1 MFLTK
6 IINQFGDITT
16 MIKKSKKMILAGLMS
31 TITAAYLFGSFAQAK
46 DTAKVTTVKHTPS
59 SAKEKLEA
67 YIKFTQI
74 LNVIESQYVDDINTT
89 ALVDKALKGLMTN
102 LDAHSTFMDGKSYK
116 DLSVQTKGEFGG
128 LGISIGMK
136 DGALTVIAPI
146 DGTPA
151 FKAGVKAGDIILKI
165 DDKATIGMTIDDS
178 VKLMRGK
185 PKTSLELTII
195 RKNELKPLQIKIV
208 RDIIKIQSVYAKTI
222 EDKIL
227 YIHVTSFDQK
237 VVKGVKKAMK
247 DNNNTQGMILDLR
260 NNPGGL
266 LDQAVDLVD
275 LFVEEGAIVSQK
287 GKAKGEN
294 LNYNAH
300 KKGTDKNTPIVVLV
314 NGGSASASE
323 IVAGALQ
330 DFNRSIVVG
339 EKTFGKGSV
348 QVVMPIGE
356 TEALKLTVA
365 RYYLP
370 SGRTIQAV
378 GVTPDI
384 IVHLGKIEFEEDPIM
399 LKERD
404 LKKHLEGE
412 LVKINGHSKDI
423 NASKELKL
431 TTDENGT
438 VIDETIITEEQ
449 LYNDA
454 QLKSA
459 VDILKAL
466 IITNKGK
473 K

>member
-1 MFLTK
+1 MFFNK
-6 IINQFGDITT
+6 IINLFSHGDTT
-16 MIKKSKKMILAGLMS
+16 LMIKKSKRIIVAGLVS
-31 TITAAYLFGSFAQAK
+31 TLAVAYMFGSFAQAK
-46 DTAKVTTVKHTPS
+46 DTAVKTYTPS
-59 SAKEKLEA
+59 TAKEKLEA

-89 ALVDKALKGLMTN
+89 DLVDKALKGLMTN
-102 LDAHSTFMDGKSYK
+102 LDSHSSFMNKKEYK

-146 DGTPA
+146 KDTPA
-151 FKAGVKAGDIILKI
+151 FKAGIKSGDIILKI
-165 DDKATIGMTIDDS
+165 NDTATIGMSIDDS

-185 PKTSLELTII
+185 PKTSLILTII
-195 RKNELKPLQIKIV
+195 RKKEPKPLKIKIT
-208 RDIIKIQSVYAKTI
+208 RDIIKIQSVYVKTI

-227 YIHVTSFDQK
+227 YVHVTSFDQK
-237 VVKGVKKAMK
+237 VVEGVQKAMK
-247 DNNNTQGMILDLR
+247 EHNATEGMILDLR

-266 LDQAVDLVD
+266 LDQAVGLVD
-275 LFVEEGAIVSQK
+275 LFVDEGTIVSQK
-287 GKAKGEN
+287 GKQEAEN
-294 LNYNAH
+294 LHYDAH
-300 KKGTDKNTPIVVLV
+300 KENTDKETPIVVLV

-323 IVAGALQ
+323 IVSGALQ
-330 DFNRSIVVG
+330 DFNRSIVIG

-348 QVVMPIGE
+348 QVVMPMGGN
-356 TEALKLTVA
+356 EALKLTVA

-384 IVHLGKIEFEEDPIM
+384 IVHLGKIEFIEDPVL

-404 LKKHLEGE
+404 LKKHLENE
-412 LVKINGHSKDI
+412 LAKIDV
-423 NASKELKL
+423 
-431 TTDENGT
+431 TTTKSTAENNET
-438 VIDETIITEEQ
+438 KVDDTIITEEQ
-449 LYNDA
+449 LYKDA

>member
-1 MFLTK
+1 
-6 IINQFGDITT
+6 
-16 MIKKSKKMILAGLMS
+16 MIKKSKKIILAGLTS
-31 TITAAYLFGSFAQAK
+31 TIAVAYIFGSFAQAK
-46 DTAKVTTVKHTPS
+46 DTDTQKYTPS
-59 SAKEKLEA
+59 TAKEKLEA

-89 ALVDKALKGLMTN
+89 DLVDKALKGLMAN
-102 LDAHSTFMDGKSYK
+102 LDAHSTFMDTKDYK
-116 DLSVQTKGEFGG
+116 DLTVQTKGEFGG

-165 DDKATIGMTIDDS
+165 NEVATIGMNIDES

-185 PKTSLELTII
+185 PKTSLVLTII
-195 RKNELKPLQIKIV
+195 RKKEPKPLEIKIV
-208 RDIIKIQSVYAKTI
+208 RDIIKIQSVYVKTI
-222 EDKIL
+222 EEKLL
-227 YIHVTSFDQK
+227 YVHVTSFDQK
-237 VVKGVKKAMK
+237 VVDGIKNAMK
-247 DNNNTQGMILDLR
+247 ENNATKGLILDLR

-266 LDQAVDLVD
+266 LDQAVGVVD

-287 GKAKGEN
+287 GKVKSEN
-294 LNYNAH
+294 LSYNAH
-300 KKGTDKNTPIVVLV
+300 KEDTDTTTPIVILV

-330 DFNRSIVVG
+330 DFNRSIVIG

-348 QVVMPIGE
+348 HVVMPIGND
-356 TEALKLTVA
+356 EALKLTVA

-384 IVHLGKIEFEEDPIM
+384 IVHLGKIDYINDPVL

-404 LKKHLEGE
+404 LKKHLESELTKIDGE
-412 LVKINGHSKDI
+412 T
-423 NASKELKL
+423 KESNENNL
-431 TTDENGT
+431 TMDANGT
-438 VIDETIITEEQ
+438 IVDDTIITEEQ
-449 LYNDA
+449 LYKDT

-466 IITNKGK
+466 IITNKGR
-473 K
+473 

>member
-1 MFLTK
+1 
-6 IINQFGDITT
+6 
-16 MIKKSKKMILAGLMS
+16 MIKKSKKVILAGLAS
-31 TITAAYLFGSFAQAK
+31 TLTVAYLFGSFAQAK
-46 DTAKVTTVKHTPS
+46 DSTKKAYQPS

-74 LNVIESQYVDDINTT
+74 LNVIENQYVDDINATD
-89 ALVDKALKGLMTN
+89 LVDKALEGLLEN
-102 LDAHSTFMDGKSYK
+102 LDSHSSFMNTKEYK

-136 DGALTVIAPI
+136 EGALTVIAPI
-146 DGTPA
+146 KDTPA
-151 FKAGVKAGDIILKI
+151 DKAGVKAGDIILKI
-165 DDKATIGMTIDDS
+165 NDTATIGMNIDDS

-185 PKTSLELTII
+185 PDTSLVLTII
-195 RKNELKPLQIKIV
+195 RKKEPKPLKIKIT
-208 RDIIKIQSVYAKTI
+208 RAIIKIQSVYVKTI
-222 EDKIL
+222 EDDIL
-227 YIHVTSFDQK
+227 YVHITSFDQK
-237 VVKGVKKAMK
+237 VVEGVKKAMK
-247 DNNNTQGMILDLR
+247 EHNATKGMILDLR

-287 GKAKGEN
+287 GKMKSEN
-294 LNYNAH
+294 ISYKAH
-300 KKGTDKNTPIVVLV
+300 KKDTDKETPIVIIV

-330 DFNRSIVVG
+330 DFNRSIVIG

-356 TEALKLTVA
+356 DEALKLTVA

-370 SGRTIQAV
+370 SGRTIQAL

-384 IVHLGKIEFEEDPIM
+384 IVHLGKIDFIEDPVL
-399 LKERD
+399 LKEKD

-412 LVKINGHSKDI
+412 LAKIDVTETKSSDGNVS
-423 NASKELKL
+423 A
-431 TTDENGT
+431 ENNET
-438 VIDETIITEEQ
+438 VVDDTIITEEQ
-449 LYNDA
+449 LYKDA

-466 IITNKGK
+466 IITHKGRK
-473 K
+473 

>member
-1 MFLTK
+1 
-6 IINQFGDITT
+6 
-16 MIKKSKKMILAGLMS
+16 MIKKSKKVIIAGLVS
-31 TITAAYLFGSFAQAK
+31 TVTAAYLFGSFAQAK
-46 DTAKVTTVKHTPS
+46 STPAT
-59 SAKEKLEA
+59 SAKDKLEA

-74 LNVIESQYVDDINTT
+74 LNVIEKEYVDDVNTT

-102 LDAHSTFMDGKSYK
+102 LDAHSTFMDTKSYK

-136 DGALTVIAPI
+136 DGALTVIAPL

-151 FKAGVKAGDIILKI
+151 FKAGIKAGDIILKI
-165 DDKATIGMTIDDS
+165 DDKATIGMNIDES

-185 PKTSLELTII
+185 PKTDITLTII
-195 RKNELKPLQIKIV
+195 RKNEPKPLKIKIT
-208 RDIIKIQSVYAKTI
+208 RDIIKIQSVYVKTI
-222 EDKIL
+222 DKKIL
-227 YIHVTSFDQK
+227 YVHVTSFDQK
-237 VVKGVKKAMK
+237 VVDGVQQAMK
-247 DNNNTQGMILDLR
+247 EYKKTEGIILDLR

-266 LDQAVDLVD
+266 LDQAVGLVD
-275 LFVEEGAIVSQK
+275 LFVEEGVIVSQK
-287 GKAKGEN
+287 GRSRSENIEYKATK
-294 LNYNAH
+294 
-300 KKGTDKNTPIVVLV
+300 KNTNTTMPIVVLV

-323 IVAGALQ
+323 IVSGALQ

-339 EKTFGKGSV
+339 ENTFGKGSV
-348 QVVMPIGE
+348 QIVMPIGQD
-356 TEALKLTVA
+356 EALKLTVA

-384 IVHLGKIEFEEDPIM
+384 IAHLNKLEVQEDPVL

-404 LKKHLEGE
+404 LKKHLE
-412 LVKINGHSKDI
+412 S
-423 NASKELKL
+423 ELKKIEGNITKIDNNATDMN
-431 TTDENGT
+431 TTKVD
-438 VIDETIITEEQ
+438 DTIITEKQ
-449 LYNDA
+449 LFKDT
-454 QLKSA
+454 QLKSG

>member
-1 MFLTK
+1 
-6 IINQFGDITT
+6 
-16 MIKKSKKMILAGLMS
+16 MIKKSKKVILAGFLA
-31 TITAAYLFGSFAQAK
+31 TLTLAYFFGSTAIAK
-46 DTAKVTTVKHTPS
+46 DTNVKKYKPS
-59 SAKEKLEA
+59 TAKEKMDA

-74 LNVIESQYVDDINTT
+74 LNVIESQYVDDINTS

-102 LDAHSTFMDGKSYK
+102 LDAHSTFMDTKSFK

-146 DGTPA
+146 KDTPA
-151 FKAGVKAGDIILKI
+151 DKAGVKSGDIILKI
-165 DDKATIGMTIDDS
+165 NKKATIGMTIDES

-185 PKTSLELTII
+185 PKTSLVLTII
-195 RKNELKPLQIKIV
+195 RKKEPKPLKIKIV
-208 RDIIKIQSVYAKTI
+208 RDIIKIQSVYAKNI
-222 EDKIL
+222 DDNIL
-227 YIHVTSFDQK
+227 YLLVTSFDQK
-237 VVKGVKKAMK
+237 VVKSVKKAI
-247 DNNNTQGMILDLR
+247 DEHNNTKGIILDLR

-266 LDQAVDLVD
+266 LDQAVGLVD
-275 LFVEEGAIVSQK
+275 LFVDKGDIVSQK
-287 GKAKGEN
+287 GKQKGEN
-294 LNYNAH
+294 LAYKAH
-300 KKGTDKNTPIVVLV
+300 IKGTDTNTPIVTLV

-323 IVAGALQ
+323 IVSGALQ
-330 DFNRSIVVG
+330 DFNRTIVVG

-348 QVVMPIGE
+348 QVVMPIGKD
-356 TEALKLTVA
+356 EALKLTVA

-384 IVHLGKIEFEEDPIM
+384 MVHLGKIEYQEDTLM

-404 LKKHLEGE
+404 LKKHLEEE
-412 LVKINGHSKDI
+412 LMKLDTEVVKPIEVNST
-423 NASKELKL
+423 S
-431 TTDENGT
+431 ENNESNET
-438 VIDETIITEEQ
+438 KIDESVITEEQ
-449 LYNDA
+449 LYKDV

-473 K
+473 

>member
-1 MFLTK
+1 
-6 IINQFGDITT
+6 
-16 MIKKSKKMILAGLMS
+16 MIKKSKKIILVGFLS
-31 TITAAYLFGSFAQAK
+31 TLTLAYFFGSSAIAK
-46 DTAKVTTVKHTPS
+46 DTNIKKHIPSTP
-59 SAKEKLEA
+59 KEKMDA

-102 LDAHSTFMDGKSYK
+102 LDAHSNFMDTKSFK
-116 DLSVQTKGEFGG
+116 DLSIQTKGEFGG

-146 DGTPA
+146 KDTPA
-151 FKAGVKAGDIILKI
+151 YKAGVKPGDIILKI
-165 DDKATIGMTIDDS
+165 NKQSTIGMTIDES

-185 PKTSLELTII
+185 PKTSLVLTII
-195 RKNELKPLQIKIV
+195 RKKALKPLKIEIV
-208 RDIIKIQSVYAKTI
+208 RDIIKIQSVYTKNI
-222 EDKIL
+222 GDNIL
-227 YIHVTSFDQK
+227 YLLVTSFDQK
-237 VVKGVKKAMK
+237 VVSSVKEAI
-247 DNNNTQGMILDLR
+247 NEHNNTKGIILDLR

-266 LDQAVDLVD
+266 LDQAVGLVN
-275 LFVEEGAIVSQK
+275 LFVDKGVIVSQK
-287 GKAKGEN
+287 GKAKTEN
-294 LNYNAH
+294 LNYKAH
-300 KKGTDKNTPIVVLV
+300 QKGSDLDTPIVILV

-356 TEALKLTVA
+356 DEALKLTVA

-370 SGRTIQAV
+370 SGRTIQAI

-384 IVHLGKIEFEEDPIM
+384 IVHLGKIEYQEDTLI

-404 LKKHLEGE
+404 LKKHLEEE
-412 LVKINGHSKDI
+412 LSKIDAI
-423 NASKELKL
+423 VEKL
-431 TTDENGT
+431 VDDNKTSENNVT
-438 VIDETIITEEQ
+438 SENNETKIDDNIITETQ
-449 LYNDA
+449 LYKDV

-466 IITNKGK
+466 IITNKKGR
-473 K
+473 

>member
-1 MFLTK
+1 
-6 IINQFGDITT
+6 
-16 MIKKSKKMILAGLMS
+16 MIKKSKKVIIAGVVS
-31 TITAAYLFGSFAQAK
+31 TVTAAYLFGSFAQAK
-46 DTAKVTTVKHTPS
+46 STPAT
-59 SAKEKLEA
+59 SAKDKLEA

-74 LNVIESQYVDDINTT
+74 LNVIEKEYVDDVNTT

-102 LDAHSTFMDGKSYK
+102 LDAHSTFMDTKSYK

-136 DGALTVIAPI
+136 DGALTVIAPL

-151 FKAGVKAGDIILKI
+151 FKAGIKAGDIILKI
-165 DDKATIGMTIDDS
+165 DDKATIGMNIDES

-185 PKTSLELTII
+185 PKTDITLTII
-195 RKNELKPLQIKIV
+195 RKNEPKPLKIKIT
-208 RDIIKIQSVYAKTI
+208 RDIIKIQSVYVKTI
-222 EDKIL
+222 DKKIL

-237 VVKGVKKAMK
+237 VVEGVQKAMK
-247 DNNNTQGMILDLR
+247 ENKKTEGIILDLR

-266 LDQAVDLVD
+266 LDQAVGLVD
-275 LFVEEGAIVSQK
+275 LFVEEGVIVSQK
-287 GKAKGEN
+287 GRSRSENIEYKATK
-294 LNYNAH
+294 
-300 KKGTDKNTPIVVLV
+300 KNTNTTMPIVVLV

-323 IVAGALQ
+323 IVSGALQ

-339 EKTFGKGSV
+339 ENTFGKGSV
-348 QVVMPIGE
+348 QIVMPIGQD
-356 TEALKLTVA
+356 EALKLTVA

-384 IVHLGKIEFEEDPIM
+384 IAHLNKLEVQEDPIL

-404 LKKHLEGE
+404 LKKHLE
-412 LVKINGHSKDI
+412 S
-423 NASKELKL
+423 ELKKIEGNITKVDNNATDTN
-431 TTDENGT
+431 TTKVD
-438 VIDETIITEEQ
+438 DTIITEKQ
-449 LYNDA
+449 LFKDT
-454 QLKSA
+454 QLKSG

-466 IITNKGK
+466 IITHKGK

>member
-1 MFLTK
+1 
-6 IINQFGDITT
+6 
-16 MIKKSKKMILAGLMS
+16 MIKKSKKVIVAGLVS
-31 TITAAYLFGSFAQAK
+31 TLTVAYMFGSFAQAK
-46 DTAKVTTVKHTPS
+46 DTAAKTYAPS
-59 SAKEKLEA
+59 TAKEKLEA

-89 ALVDKALKGLMTN
+89 DLVDKALKGLMAN
-102 LDAHSTFMDGKSYK
+102 LDSHSSFMDTKEFK

-146 DGTPA
+146 SDTPA
-151 FKAGVKAGDIILKI
+151 DKAGIKAGDIILKI
-165 DDKATIGMTIDDS
+165 NDTATIGMSIDES

-185 PKTSLELTII
+185 PKTSLVLTII
-195 RKNELKPLQIKIV
+195 RKGEAKPLEVKIT

-222 EDKIL
+222 ENDLL

-237 VVKGVKKAMK
+237 VVQGVKNAIKEHK
-247 DNNNTQGMILDLR
+247 NTKGIILDLR

-266 LDQAVDLVD
+266 LDQAVGLTD
-275 LFVEEGAIVSQK
+275 LFVDEGVIVSQK
-287 GKAKGEN
+287 GKVASEN
-294 LNYNAH
+294 IEYRAT
-300 KKGTDKNTPIVVLV
+300 KKDTDKDTPLV
-314 NGGSASASE
+314 ILINGGSASASE
-323 IVAGALQ
+323 IVSGALQ
-330 DFNRSIVVG
+330 DLDRSVLVG

-348 QVVMPIGE
+348 QVVMPVGAD
-356 TEALKLTVA
+356 EALKLTVA

-384 IVHLGKIEFEEDPIM
+384 SVPLGKIDFIEDSVM
-399 LKERD
+399 LKEKD
-404 LKKHLEGE
+404 LKKHLQSE
-412 LVKINGHSKDI
+412 LEKIEI
-423 NASKELKL
+423 NNNTSS
-431 TTDENGT
+431 TTKANTDNNAT
-438 VIDETIITEEQ
+438 KTDDTIITEEQ
-449 LYNDA
+449 IYKDL

>member
-1 MFLTK
+1 MFLNK
-6 IINQFGDITT
+6 IINQFSYGDNTL
-16 MIKKSKKMILAGLMS
+16 MIKKSKKVIIAGLAS
-31 TITAAYLFGSFAQAK
+31 TLTVAYMFGSFAQAK
-46 DTAKVTTVKHTPS
+46 DTTEKTYAPS
-59 SAKEKLEA
+59 TAKEKLEA

-89 ALVDKALKGLMTN
+89 DLVNKALKGLMSN
-102 LDAHSTFMDGKSYK
+102 LDSHSSFMDTKEYK

-146 DGTPA
+146 NDTPA
-151 FKAGVKAGDIILKI
+151 DKAGIKAGDIILKI
-165 DDKATIGMTIDDS
+165 NDIATIGMNIDES

-185 PKTSLELTII
+185 PKTSLVLTII
-195 RKNELKPLQIKIV
+195 RKGEPKPLEIKIT

-222 EDKIL
+222 EDNIL
-227 YIHVTSFDQK
+227 YVHVTSFDQK
-237 VVKGVKKAMK
+237 VVEGVKKAMK
-247 DNNNTQGMILDLR
+247 EHINNTKGMILDLR

-266 LDQAVDLVD
+266 LDQAVGLVD
-275 LFVEEGAIVSQK
+275 LFVDGGVIVSQK
-287 GKAKGEN
+287 GKLQSEN
-294 LNYNAH
+294 VEYKAT
-300 KKGTDKNTPIVVLV
+300 KKGTDKNTPIVVLI

-323 IVAGALQ
+323 IVSGALQ

-348 QVVMPIGE
+348 QVVMPIGAD
-356 TEALKLTVA
+356 EALKLTVA

-384 IVHLGKIEFEEDPIM
+384 IVHLGKIDLEDDPIM
-399 LKERD
+399 LKESD
-404 LKKHLEGE
+404 LKKHLESE
-412 LVKINGHSKDI
+412 LAKIDGNATKSSKT
-423 NASKELKL
+423 S
-431 TTDENGT
+431 TGTENNETKIDDT
-438 VIDETIITEEQ
+438 VITEKQ
-449 LYNDA
+449 LYQDL

-459 VDILKAL
+459 VNILKAL

>member
-1 MFLTK
+1 
-6 IINQFGDITT
+6 
-16 MIKKSKKMILAGLMS
+16 MIKKSKKVIVAGLAS
-31 TITAAYLFGSFAQAK
+31 TLTVAYLFGSFAQAK
-46 DTAKVTTVKHTPS
+46 DPAAKAYQPS

-74 LNVIESQYVDDINTT
+74 LNVIESQYVDDINATD
-89 ALVDKALKGLMTN
+89 LVDKALKGLMAN
-102 LDAHSTFMDGKSYK
+102 LDSHSSFMDTKEFK

-146 DGTPA
+146 NDTPA
-151 FKAGVKAGDIILKI
+151 DKAGVKAGDIILKI
-165 DDKATIGMTIDDS
+165 NDTATIGMNIDDS

-185 PKTSLELTII
+185 PDTSLVLTII
-195 RKNELKPLQIKIV
+195 RKKEPKPLEIKIT
-208 RDIIKIQSVYAKTI
+208 RAIIKIQSVYAKTI
-222 EDKIL
+222 EDDLL
-227 YIHVTSFDQK
+227 YVHVTSFDQK
-237 VVKGVKKAMK
+237 VVEGVKEAMK
-247 DNNNTQGMILDLR
+247 EHNGTKGMIMDLR

-275 LFVEEGAIVSQK
+275 LFVDEGVIVSQK
-287 GKAKGEN
+287 GKMKSEN
-294 LNYNAH
+294 VSYKAH
-300 KKGTDKNTPIVVLV
+300 KKGSDTDTPIIVLV

-323 IVAGALQ
+323 IVSGALQ
-330 DFNRSIVVG
+330 DFNRSIVIG

-348 QVVMPIGE
+348 QVVMPVGE
-356 TEALKLTVA
+356 DEALKLTVA

-370 SGRTIQAV
+370 SGRTIQAL

-384 IVHLGKIEFEEDPIM
+384 IVHLGKIDYIEDPVL
-399 LKERD
+399 LKEKD

-412 LVKINGHSKDI
+412 LAKIDVNKPQSTDGNVTSD
-423 NASKELKL
+423 NN
-431 TTDENGT
+431 TTA
-438 VIDETIITEEQ
+438 IDDTIITEEQ
-449 LYNDA
+449 LYKDA